1 MTLYEMRNTPIRQW
15 EGGTVRNAAIIGFI
29 AALIGAFLTGQ
40 FFDAMTKFGAG
51 EAAVY
56 FLLGLCAIL
65 ITIGGFAAMILIPL
79 MWFVK

>member
-1 MTLYEMRNTPIRQW
+1 MTFEEMRNTPIRQW
-15 EGGTVRNAAIIGFI
+15 EGGTVRSAACLGFL
-29 AALIGAFLTGQ
+29 AALVGAFLTGQ

-65 ITIGGFAAMILIPL
+65 LAFVGFLTMIVLPLIWL
-79 MWFVK
+79 VK